1 MTPRD
6 DKAEYSEHDDSD
18 EACACPVCERDA
30 LRALDERARRVAA
43 VGGIAPWAHE
53 ALGPGWLD
61 ADGKGASM
69 VQPISTEELAQRA
82 LGDVFEQLERVGAT
96 GRERCRAGLLYT
108 AAPLTQAQRVR
119 RHEAVKLLR
128 FAENALDYARVH
140 LDYLELDD
148 PERLD
153 DPSPLEAEL
162 GDKRRGPVSVYE

>member
-1 MTPRD
+1 VTPRD
-6 DKAEYSEHDDSD
+6 DNAEYPEHNDGDD
-18 EACACPVCERDA
+18 ACACLACERDA
-30 LRALDERARRVAA
+30 LRALDERAQRIAA

-61 ADGKGASM
+61 ADSKGASV

-140 LDYLELDD
+140 LDYLELDE

-153 DPSPLEAEL
+153 DDPDLDAAE
-162 GDKRRGPVSVYE
+162 RHPVSVYSE